1 MYRQTNSIG
10 AQIMNTNPNINAVD
24 YLNKLPAKAL
34 AALIEALPN
43 LPQTWVAVSRYER
56 RKARTEHPDGKF
68 DSHRRWYPSN
78 AENCDSFTS
87 GIRSPS
93 AAWPM
98 SYMLA
103 ARTMAH
109 CLALDGGT
117 AEAAAVLRRKI
128 GGVAMIDAMVEAGWN
143 AADVVRW
150 AKAVVLADTTKAA
163 RARRWVKRPV
173 LAEIEHE
180 ALSMIGEPAANDD
193 TAIEEPARRR
203 VM

>member
-1 MYRQTNSIG
+1 MSIETNKTAI
-10 AQIMNTNPNINAVD
+10 D
-24 YLNKLPAKAL
+24 YLDALSPKAL
-34 AALIEALPN
+34 GELIEALPN

-143 AADVVRW
+143 ATHVVKW
-150 AKAVVLADTTKAA
+150 AKSMVVADTTKAA

-173 LAEIEHE
+173 LAEIERE

-193 TAIEEPARRR
+193 TAIEAPARRR